1 MKDRTKR
8 LIRNTSDENVAKLAD
23 KSDNIDVR
31 DAART
36 EEAKREEHNRRQEG
50 NGGR

>member
-8 LIRNTSDENVAKLAD
+8 LIRNTSDENVAKLAE
-23 KSDNIDVR
+23 SDNIDVR

-36 EEAKREEHNRRQEG
+36 EEAKREQHERRREE
-50 NGGR
+50 NDGR